1 MLHVDI
7 PGRDELRSL
16 LDHRDPLSVSIYL
29 PTTPL
34 TQEVGASRIALG
46 NLVREAETQLTAAG
60 ADRRAVVALVEH
72 LHELGEDDD
81 FWAVQARSLAI
92 LATPER
98 LHTYRLPNTLS
109 EMVEVSDRFHMKP
122 LLRAVTFPQAAYVLA
137 LAAGGVRVLEIS
149 PDLPVA
155 EARVPGLPK
164 DAASAVGKSS
174 IKDRSHSQRIHGSEG
189 EKVRLRQ
196 YARQVEQALR
206 DLLRGSEL
214 PLILAAS
221 DTLAAI
227 YRSVNTY
234 PHLAP
239 SGIADS
245 PETMTD
251 AQLADA
257 ARGVLDR
264 LHGQQAAEWRDR
276 FAERS
281 GQGRGTTDIAV
292 AARAAVGGAVDSVMV
307 DIDGVVPG
315 SVDAQTG
322 AVTFAAT
329 DDAVAY
335 GVVDEIA
342 RLTLQAGG
350 RVLAVRRADIP
361 GDAQVAAILRYPFA

>member
-7 PGRDELRSL
+7 PSRDELRAL
-16 LDHRDPLSVSIYL
+16 LDHRDPVSVSIYL

-46 NLVREAETQLTAAG
+46 NLAREAEAQLAAAG
-60 ADRRAVVALVEH
+60 ADRRAVAALMEH
-72 LHELGEDDD
+72 LQDLAEDDD
-81 FWAVQARSLAI
+81 FWAVQARSLAV

-98 LHTYRLPNTLS
+98 LSTWRLPNTLG
-109 EMVEVSDRFHMKP
+109 EMVEVSDRFHVKP

-149 PDLPVA
+149 GDLPVA
-155 EARVPGLPK
+155 PVRVPGLPR
-164 DAASAVGKSS
+164 DAASAVGKAS

-206 DLLRGSEL
+206 DLLRGSEV

-239 SGIADS
+239 GGVLDS

-251 AQLADA
+251 AQLAEA
-257 ARGVLDR
+257 ARGVLDG
-264 LHGQQAAEWRDR
+264 LHAQAATDWRAQ
-276 FAERS
+276 FAERA
-281 GQGRGTTDIAV
+281 GQGRATTDVAVTAV
-292 AARAAVGGAVDSVMV
+292 AAVRGALDSVMV

-315 SVDAQTG
+315 SIDPETG
-322 AVTFAAT
+322 AVSFAAT
-329 DDAVAY
+329 DDAIAY

-342 RLTLQAGG
+342 RLALQAGG
-350 RVLAVRRADIP
+350 RVLAVRQTDIP
-361 GDAQVAAILRYPFA
+361 GGGQVAAILRYPLA

>member
-1 MLHVDI
+1 M
-7 PGRDELRSL
+7 
-16 LDHRDPLSVSIYL
+16 
-29 PTTPL
+29 
-34 TQEVGASRIALG
+34 
-46 NLVREAETQLTAAG
+46 
-60 ADRRAVVALVEH
+60 EH
-72 LHELGEDDD
+72 LQDLAEDDD
-81 FWAVQARSLAI
+81 FWAVQARSLAV
-92 LATPER
+92 LATPDR
-98 LHTYRLPNTLS
+98 LSTWRLPNTLG
-109 EMVEVSDRFHMKP
+109 EMVEVSDRFHVKP

-137 LAAGGVRVLEIS
+137 LAAGGVRVLEVS

-155 EARVPGLPK
+155 QARVPGLPR
-164 DAASAVGKSS
+164 DAASAVGKAS

-206 DLLRGSEL
+206 DMLRGSEV

-239 SGIADS
+239 GGVLDS

-251 AQLADA
+251 AQLAEA
-257 ARGVLDR
+257 ARGALDG
-264 LHGQQAAEWRDR
+264 LHAQAAAEWRAQ
-276 FAERS
+276 FAERT
-281 GQGRGTTDIAV
+281 GQGRATTDVAV
-292 AARAAVGGAVDSVMV
+292 AAVAAVRGALDSVMV

-315 SVDAQTG
+315 SIDPETG

-350 RVLAVRRADIP
+350 RVLAVRQADIP
-361 GDAQVAAILRYPFA
+361 GGGQVAAILRYPLA

>member
-7 PGRDELRSL
+7 PGRDELRAL
-16 LDHRDPLSVSIYL
+16 LDHRDPVSVSIYL

-46 NLVREAETQLTAAG
+46 NLARQAEAQLTAAG
-60 ADRRAVVALVEH
+60 AERRAVAALMEH
-72 LHELGEDDD
+72 LQDLAEDDD
-81 FWAVQARSLAI
+81 FWAVQARSLAV

-98 LHTYRLPNTLS
+98 LSTWRLPNTLT
-109 EMVEVSDRFHMKP
+109 EMVEVSDRFHVKP

-137 LAAGGVRVLEIS
+137 LAAGGVRVLEVS
-149 PDLPVA
+149 ADLPVS
-155 EARVPGLPK
+155 EARIPGLPQ
-164 DAASAVGKSS
+164 DAASAVGKAS

-206 DLLRGSEL
+206 DLLRGSEV

-234 PHLAP
+234 PHLARA
-239 SGIADS
+239 GILDS

-251 AQLADA
+251 AQMAQA
-257 ARGVLDR
+257 ARGVLDG
-264 LHGQQAAEWRDR
+264 LHAEAAAEWRAR

-281 GQGRGTTDIAV
+281 AQGRGTTDVAV
-292 AARAAVGGAVDSVMV
+292 AARAAVQGALDSVMV
-307 DIDGVVPG
+307 NIDGVVPG
-315 SVDAQTG
+315 RLDPATG
-322 AVTFAAT
+322 AVTFAAA

-350 RVLAVRRADIP
+350 RVLAVRQADIP
-361 GDAQVAAILRYPFA
+361 GGGEVAAILRYPLG

>member
-7 PGRDELRSL
+7 PGHDELRTL
-16 LDHRDPLSVSIYL
+16 LDHRDPVSVSIYL

-46 NLVREAETQLTAAG
+46 NLAREAEAQLTAAG
-60 ADRRAVVALVEH
+60 ADSRAVAALMEH
-72 LHELGEDDD
+72 LADLAEDDD
-81 FWAVQARSLAI
+81 FWAVQARSLAV
-92 LATPER
+92 LATPDR
-98 LHTYRLPNTLS
+98 LQTWRLPNTLT
-109 EMVEVSDRFHMKP
+109 EMVEVSDRFHVKP
-122 LLRAVTFPQAAYVLA
+122 MLRAVTFPQAAYVLA
-137 LAAGGVRVLEIS
+137 LAAGGVRVLEVS
-149 PDLPVA
+149 PDLPVT
-155 EARVPGLPK
+155 EARIPALPR
-164 DAASAVGKSS
+164 DAASAVGKAS

-206 DLLRGSEL
+206 DTLRGSEV

-239 SGIADS
+239 AGILDS

-251 AQLADA
+251 AQLAEA
-257 ARGVLDR
+257 ARGVLDT
-264 LHGQQAAEWRDR
+264 LHAEAAAQWRAR

-281 GQGRGTTDIAV
+281 GQGRGTTDVAV
-292 AARAAVGGAVDSVMV
+292 AAVAAVRAAVDSVMV

-315 SVDAQTG
+315 TLDPATG
-322 AVTFAAT
+322 AVTFAAA
-329 DDAVAY
+329 DHAVAY

-342 RLTLQAGG
+342 RLVLHAGG
-350 RVLAVRRADIP
+350 RVLAVRQADIP
-361 GDAQVAAILRYPFA
+361 GGGQVAAILRYPLA

>member
-7 PGRDELRSL
+7 PGRDELRAL
-16 LDHRDPLSVSIYL
+16 VDHRAPGSVSIYL

-34 TQEVGASRIALG
+34 TQDVGASRIVLG
-46 NLVREAETQLTAAG
+46 NLVRKAEAQLTAAG

-72 LHELGEDDD
+72 LHDLGDDDD
-81 FWAVQARSLAI
+81 FWAVQARSLAVF
-92 LATPER
+92 ATADG
-98 LHTYRLPNTLS
+98 LSTWRLPNALS
-109 EMVEVSDRFHMKP
+109 EMVEVSDRYHLKP

-137 LAAGGVRVLEIS
+137 LAAGGVRVLEVS
-149 PDLPVA
+149 PDLPVS
-155 EARVPGLPK
+155 EARIPGLPR

-206 DLLRGSEL
+206 DVLRGSEV

-234 PHLAP
+234 PHLATA
-239 SGIADS
+239 GIHDS
-245 PETMTD
+245 PENMTD
-251 AQLADA
+251 AQLAEA
-257 ARGVLDR
+257 ARGVLDG
-264 LHGQQAAEWRDR
+264 LHAEAAGAWRAR
-276 FAERS
+276 FAERC

-292 AARAAVGGAVDSVMV
+292 AARAAVQGAVDSVMV

-315 SVDAQTG
+315 SVDPQTG
-322 AVTFAAT
+322 AVTFATA

-350 RVLAVRRADIP
+350 HVLAVRRADIP
-361 GDAQVAAILRYPFA
+361 GDAQVAAILRYPLA

>member
-7 PGRDELRSL
+7 PASDELRSL
-16 LDHRDPLSVSIYL
+16 LDHRDPVSVSIYL

-34 TQEVGASRIALG
+34 TQEVAASRIALG
-46 NLVREAETQLTAAG
+46 NLSREAEAQLAAAG
-60 ADRRAVVALVEH
+60 ADRRAVAALVEH
-72 LHELGEDDD
+72 LHDLGEDDD

-137 LAAGGVRVLEIS
+137 LAAGGVRVLEVS
-149 PDLPVA
+149 ADLPVVQ
-155 EARVPGLPK
+155 ARVPGLPR

-206 DLLRGSEL
+206 DLLRGSEV

-234 PHLAP
+234 PHLANA
-239 SGIADS
+239 GILDS

-251 AQLADA
+251 AQLAEA
-257 ARGVLDR
+257 ARGVLDG
-264 LHGQQAAEWRDR
+264 LHAETAAAWRAR

-292 AARAAVGGAVDSVMV
+292 AARAAVQGAVDSVMV

-315 SVDAQTG
+315 SVDPQTG
-322 AVTFAAT
+322 AVTFAAA

-342 RLTLQAGG
+342 RLTLHAGG

-361 GDAQVAAILRYPFA
+361 GGAQLAAILRYPLG